1 VTNATALANAKPRL
15 AFTHYPGCMLI
26 TDQPVAGK
34 PLQSP
39 PKLVQLSREGEP
51 LFVSV
56 LGEEVAELFPRL
68 EQVLLEDPGTT
79 GASLFFQLE
88 VKEGTDGLPGALAL
102 AQALC
107 QLGKKVALIVDS
119 SNATLF
125 NLVADYVTLI
135 GGLRSK
141 ISVVLLDGVQ
151 EKMRDEG
158 RSTPLFDCLVAVGR
172 VGRNR
177 NGAYLSRDGADVSEY
192 VDPID
197 SLFEEAQADPRVTTI
212 GIGSRGNEIGMGKVG
227 ERVGETVGDGSEVG
241 CVVESDRLIAV
252 GVANWAGH
260 ALAAGLYAVSQ
271 CPLHWRYRNQGVDAE
286 TPPTLDINDFVN
298 SERFSSTLQYMNSV
312 GVRDGVTGSLD
323 QSVGGVQLSVH
334 LDKMQEMRDIVE
346 TIRQRSS

>member
-1 VTNATALANAKPRL
+1 MQAHVQTKVATLTCNISLYVLVIAPLLPLLCAQEGDLLGATLALSHCSSAA
-15 AFTHYPGCMLI
+15 
-26 TDQPVAGK
+26 V
-34 PLQSP
+34 
-39 PKLVQLSREGEP
+39 
-51 LFVSV
+51 
-56 LGEEVAELFPRL
+56 
-68 EQVLLEDPGTT
+68 TT
-79 GASLFFQLE
+79 GLPSLPQLE